1 MCCRIYS
8 SDMDAEKF
16 HDHYL
21 LQAEW
26 LAPGRHWLYRKIGL
40 AGHERIL
47 DFGCGSGVI
56 TEEIRQI
63 CGRSV
68 AAVDKDREIL
78 EFARDKFPKNKYRIG
93 NENDLLKEKQRFDL
107 IVLSFVL
114 MWQRRPLHF
123 LEKMKKLLDPGGTLL
138 ILAEPDYGGRI
149 DYPPKLDFLKEIF
162 SRHILQS
169 GGDPYLGRKLK
180 SLLQKS
186 GFRSDVGLASC
197 LNYPESYQ
205 LDVWDREWRFWQQ
218 LAGLNDLTLKKI
230 RRLEIDAS
238 RRRERLVVF
247 PVFYAIGGSL

>member
-1 MCCRIYS
+1 
-8 SDMDAEKF
+8 MDAEKF

-21 LQAEW
+21 LQAKW

-47 DFGCGSGVI
+47 DFGCGSGVL

-63 CGRSV
+63 CGRPV
-68 AAVDKDREIL
+68 AAVDKDPEIL
-78 EFARDKFPKNKYRIG
+78 EFARGKFPKNNYRIG
-93 NENDLLKEKQRFDL
+93 NENDLLREKQRFDL

-114 MWQRRPLHF
+114 MWQHRPLHF
-123 LEKMKKLLDPGGTLL
+123 LEKIKKLLDRGGTLL

-180 SLLQKS
+180 SLLQKT
-186 GFRSDVGLASC
+186 GFRSEVGLSSC

-205 LDVWDREWRFWQQ
+205 LDVWGREWNFWQQ
-218 LAGLNDLTLKKI
+218 LAGLNEQILKKI
-230 RRLEIDAS
+230 RRLEITAT
-238 RRRERLVVF
+238 RRQERLVVF
-247 PVFYAIGGSL
+247 PVFYAIAGSL

>member
-1 MCCRIYS
+1 
-8 SDMDAEKF
+8 MDAEKF

-63 CGRSV
+63 CGRPV
-68 AAVDKDREIL
+68 AAVDKDPEIL
-78 EFARDKFPKNKYRIG
+78 EFARGKFPQNNYRIG
-93 NENDLLKEKQRFDL
+93 NENDLLEEKQRFDL

-114 MWQRRPLHF
+114 MWQSRPLIF
-123 LEKMKKLLDPGGTLL
+123 LKKMKKLLATGGTLL

-162 SRHILQS
+162 SCHILQA

-186 GFRSDVGLASC
+186 GFRSEVGLASC
-197 LNYPESYQ
+197 LNSPKNYQ
-205 LDVWDREWRFWQQ
+205 TDIWDREWRFWQQ
-218 LAGLNDLTLKKI
+218 LAGLDDLTIKKI
-230 RRLEIDAS
+230 SRLEIDAA
-238 RRRERLVVF
+238 RRRERLVIF
-247 PVFYAIGGSL
+247 PVFYAIAGSL